1 MIRNELNNFST
12 ERRIKGKIDMKT
24 FINVL
29 SALIKFSSQLLNCEE
44 FYFAK
49 YIVYVSLFQIR
60 VINSEIVKNI
70 TLQQK
75 LKIYIDL
82 FWNPNHRNV
91 N

>member
-12 ERRIKGKIDMKT
+12 ERHIKGKIDMKT

-49 YIVYVSLFQIR
+49 YMLYVSLFQIR

-82 FWNPNHRNV
+82 FWNTNHRNV